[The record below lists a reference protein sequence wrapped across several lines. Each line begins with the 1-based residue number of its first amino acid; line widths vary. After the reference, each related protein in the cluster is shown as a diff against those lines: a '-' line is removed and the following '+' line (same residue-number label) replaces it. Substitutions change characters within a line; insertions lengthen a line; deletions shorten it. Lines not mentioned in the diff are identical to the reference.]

1 MIPDGWSIESLA
13 DAGVTV
19 IDGDRGKEY
28 PKATDFSDAGF
39 CLFLSAKNVTKRGFQ
54 FDDVQFISKEK
65 HSKLRKGLVKRGSL
79 VLTTRGSVGQF
90 AYYED
95 SVPYDA
101 IRINSGMVILDSD
114 NSSVNA
120 DYLYALCRSPIVE
133 RQIESASFGSAQP
146 QLTVGLINNL
156 KLPVPPIT
164 EQKKIA
170 KILTT
175 WDKAITT
182 TERLLVSNQQQKK
195 ALKQQLLSGKRRLPG
210 FSGEWVKKPISSFIK
225 ESRVQGSTGD
235 KARKLTVKL
244 YGLGVVPKG
253 EKRIGS
259 ESTKY
264 YRRSSGQFIYSK
276 LDFLNGAFGVIP
288 RELDGYESTLD
299 LPAFDFRSGVNAN
312 WFVYYV
318 SREEFYS
325 SNLGLANGGRKARRV
340 NPKDLL
346 GIKIPTPGSEE
357 QQKIALV
364 LSAVDCE
371 AEALQKKIEYLKREK
386 KALMQQLLAGKRRV
400 SVIEK
405 LVDQRDLT
413 QAKTETR
420 KS

>member
-1 MIPDGWSIESLA
+1 LVANDSFSELELMQARIKQVPEGWNFSSVGKSFSIKNNLRKPISEDERGKNSGEYPYIGPTKIQGYIGTYEQDGSYVLIGEDGDHFLKCQNQSMTQL
-13 DAGVTV
+13 
-19 IDGDRGKEY
+19 IDGKCTVNNHAHIIEGTAR
-28 PKATDFSDAGF
+28 ATREWFYYYFMHRDIYS
-39 CLFLSAKNVTKRGFQ
+39 FLSRQGTGRY
-54 FDDVQFISKEK
+54 
-65 HSKLRKGLVKRGSL
+65 KLNK
-79 VLTTRGSVGQF
+79 
-90 AYYED
+90 A
-95 SVPYDA
+95 
-101 IRINSGMVILDSD
+101 
-114 NSSVNA
+114 
-120 DYLYALCRSPIVE
+120 ALE
-133 RQIESASFGSAQP
+133 
-146 QLTVGLINNL
+146 
-156 KLPVPPIT
+156 KLPMLVPPIT

-299 LPAFDFRSGVNAN
+299 LPAFDFRSGVNSN

-346 GIKIPTPGSEE
+346 SIKILTPSNEE
-357 QQKIALV
+357 QQKIASV
-364 LSAVDCE
+364 LSAVDSE
-371 AEALQKKIEYLKREK
+371 AVALKQKIDYLKREK
-386 KALMQQLLAGKRRV
+386 KALMQQLLTGNRRV
-400 SVIEK
+400 SAFKDE
-405 LVDQRDLT
+405 QR
-413 QAKTETR
+413 
-420 KS
+420 